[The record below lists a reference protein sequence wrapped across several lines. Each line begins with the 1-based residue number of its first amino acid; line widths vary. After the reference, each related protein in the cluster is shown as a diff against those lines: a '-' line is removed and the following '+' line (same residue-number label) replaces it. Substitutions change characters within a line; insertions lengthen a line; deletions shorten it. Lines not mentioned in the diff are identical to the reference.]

1 MGRLLSGHPLSG
13 AILVIALVL
22 AMAVELLAR
31 GPASV
36 NRRVAGVDAAGEDVS
51 RFGVALGVDTLRR
64 VTGPAPATDPFDAPR
79 EEAMPV
85 SPSLRTAAPAARL
98 TAILIAEDGS
108 VAVID
113 DEAVSVGGTLRTG
126 ERVASIQA
134 DRVWVV
140 KPNGQWRA
148 LVLPGSGR

>member
-1 MGRLLSGHPLSG
+1 M
-13 AILVIALVL
+13 VALVL

-31 GPASV
+31 GPASMS
-36 NRRVAGVDAAGEDVS
+36 RRAAASDATGDDVS
-51 RFGVALGVDTLRR
+51 RFAGALTPDTMRR
-64 VTGPAPATDPFDAPR
+64 ISGPTPATDPFDAPR
-79 EEAMPV
+79 EDAAASTPAN
-85 SPSLRTAAPAARL
+85 RTAPPAARL
-98 TAILIAEDGS
+98 TAILIAERGS

-134 DRVWVV
+134 DRVWIV

-148 LVLPGSGR
+148 LVLPGSDR